1 MKAIDRLYEYFSK
14 KNLKPTAVEKEIGIS
29 NGYLSS
35 QKKRSADMGEGILN
49 KIIDYFQDINPIWL
63 ITGNGP
69 MLKDD
74 NIGYGL
80 PDKEPS
86 IVAESSSDYTIQNP
100 YFILYKEKDKEVRAL
115 SEELG
120 VLKER
125 VRQLE
130 ADRLNDQNQ
139 DAEIASTKKLHS
151 SKKDVTSANVHS
163 K

>member
-74 NIGYGL
+74 NTGYGL

-86 IVAESSSDYTIQNP
+86 IVAESSSIAAACSAAPEDSTCAPPETCPEPI
-100 YFILYKEKDKEVRAL
+100 FTCSVAFVIEESAAL
-115 SEELG
+115 SSFEILIIDSSIG
-120 VLKER
+120 LK
-125 VRQLE
+125 
-130 ADRLNDQNQ
+130 
-139 DAEIASTKKLHS
+139 SP
-151 SKKDVTSANVHS
+151 
-163 K
+163 

>member
-1 MKAIDRLYEYFSK
+1 MKIKERIKEYLEFKGLSKYHFYKKMGFSNGFLDKEGSIGSDKCEKIIYEYS
-14 KNLKPTAVEKEIGIS
+14 
-29 NGYLSS
+29 
-35 QKKRSADMGEGILN
+35 DLN
-49 KIIDYFQDINPIWL
+49 IEWL
-63 ITGNGP
+63 LTGNGP
-69 MLKDD
+69 MLKNEYDSNSND
-74 NIGYGL
+74 QIQF
-80 PDKEPS
+80 DKIIAEEP
-86 IVAESSSDYTIQNP
+86 ADYTIQNP

-125 VRQLE
+125 IRQLE

-139 DAEIASTKKLHS
+139 DADTASTKKLHS